1 MAQQASPIGI
11 GQRELLRI
19 QLIAASRRV
28 KITLPSIFES
38 YATGLVCLI
47 QRTYFSSGNRQEQ
60 ICEIVPACRLE
71 FPVRS
76 WHVCHMDLA
85 KESYRLM
92 RRACAALLILS
103 SCAHRTPPGRAE
115 AGVSPG
121 SAALIATA
129 EGSHKAPAA
138 IAVPQERRATLQAAV
153 PRKEPT
159 KAEQIIALVRE
170 GYFVDEAKGALVF
183 SRARPTGVSGSG
195 LYEDAILLGRLRR
208 ALKETD
214 GIPDSLSAMATVRDA
229 RAFLKIDDTLPA
241 PSAARAIDAALRTPG
256 VNSVQARIAG

>member
-1 MAQQASPIGI
+1 
-11 GQRELLRI
+11 
-19 QLIAASRRV
+19 
-28 KITLPSIFES
+28 
-38 YATGLVCLI
+38 
-47 QRTYFSSGNRQEQ
+47 
-60 ICEIVPACRLE
+60 
-71 FPVRS
+71 
-76 WHVCHMDLA
+76 MDLA

-138 IAVPQERRATLQAAV
+138 IAAPQERRATLEAAV
-153 PRKEPT
+153 PKKEPT

>member
-1 MAQQASPIGI
+1 M
-11 GQRELLRI
+11 
-19 QLIAASRRV
+19 
-28 KITLPSIFES
+28 
-38 YATGLVCLI
+38 
-47 QRTYFSSGNRQEQ
+47 
-60 ICEIVPACRLE
+60 
-71 FPVRS
+71 RS

-85 KESYRLM
+85 KESYRLT

-103 SCAHRTPPGRAE
+103 SCAHRTPPGRRGE

-129 EGSHKAPAA
+129 EGSHKTPAA
-138 IAVPQERRATLQAAV
+138 IAAPQERRATLQAAV
-153 PRKEPT
+153 PKKEPT

-214 GIPDSLSAMATVRDA
+214 GIPDSLPAMATVRDA